1 MANCLWNDFEGH
13 GKIHLAS
20 WKLVN
25 LQKKHGG
32 MGVPDLRDL
41 NLVLLGSWIKRFLKD
56 VGKLWYNIITQKC
69 VRNAVNIFS
78 LPHSNSSVFWRGVL
92 WAAKALKFGYR
103 WVVGDGT
110 KVRFWEDIWFGTAPL
125 ATQFWDL
132 FCICDQIGVSLA
144 SVWDGVEVK
153 LTFRRNF
160 SEDMM
165 ERWFELS
172 EIISSVVYNDGG
184 GCFSLAV

>member
-1 MANCLWNDFEGH
+1 M
-13 GKIHLAS
+13 
-20 WKLVN
+20 
-25 LQKKHGG
+25 
-32 MGVPDLRDL
+32 PDLRDL

-56 VGKLWYNIITQKC
+56 VGKLWYNIITQKY